1 MLLGN
6 LAVQVGVDY
15 DILKEEMETGK
26 DYERSLTINDRISLL
41 SDSSIDPLDLND
53 VKSVLH

>member
-15 DILKEEMETGK
+15 DILKEEIETGK